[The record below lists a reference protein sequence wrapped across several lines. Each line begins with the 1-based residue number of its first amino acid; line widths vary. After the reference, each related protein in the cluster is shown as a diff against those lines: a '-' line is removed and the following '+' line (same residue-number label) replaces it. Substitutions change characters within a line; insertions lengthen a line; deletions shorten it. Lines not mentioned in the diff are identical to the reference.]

1 MIVVGV
7 VLLIACVNVGNLL
20 LVRGSLRRR
29 ELAVR
34 QALGATKSR
43 LIRQLLT
50 ESLLLA
56 IGGGATGLVLAVWTT
71 RILERVH
78 ALGAIDLPIEL
89 DLKLDGRVHR
99 VRGAPLACNNPR
111 LRAGPCVAGIAD
123 HRSHRIQRGDW
134 RHH

>member
-56 IGGGATGLVLAVWTT
+56 IGGGASGLVARTVDDQNPRTC
-71 RILERVH
+71 H
-78 ALGAIDLPIEL
+78 ALGAIDLS
-89 DLKLDGRVHR
+89 D
-99 VRGAPLACNNPR
+99 
-111 LRAGPCVAGIAD
+111 
-123 HRSHRIQRGDW
+123 
-134 RHH
+134 